1 MGLIFCIPIV
11 QRTICTC
18 IHDVY
23 LSTFKQYIC
32 TAINSIAYS
41 DTTPKTT
48 DYRGSA
54 AADKTMI
61 WSRRIQSSNQLHSI
75 SFVRSL
81 QEEQK
86 LIYSGQLL
94 QDAVVLKDVL
104 RQYDGQETHTVHLVY
119 TPKPQQMSRNSM
131 DSNNTSEA
139 AAAASSSSTSAGTS
153 GNNNNNM
160 SSGDSARVVGSGGDL
175 DENRDGLR

>member
-1 MGLIFCIPIV
+1 
-11 QRTICTC
+11 
-18 IHDVY
+18 
-23 LSTFKQYIC
+23 
-32 TAINSIAYS
+32 
-41 DTTPKTT
+41 
-48 DYRGSA
+48 
-54 AADKTMI
+54 MI

-119 TPKPQQMSRNSM
+119 TPKTQQMSRNSM
-131 DSNNTSEA
+131 DSNTSEA
-139 AAAASSSSTSAGTS
+139 AASSTSAGTS

-160 SSGDSARVVGSGGDL
+160 SSGDSARVVGGGDL